1 MKKKR
6 MNRKKAEQRWE
17 REDEVL
23 DLKELMNVEGGTEK
37 ENEEKEK
44 NVCLTLGCY
53 SLEVP
58 PLEDGNEI
66 RHEV

>member
-6 MNRKKAEQRWE
+6 MNRKKAEQKWE

-23 DLKELMNVEGGTEK
+23 DLKELMNVEGGTDK
-37 ENEEKEK
+37 DEEKEK
-44 NVCLTLGCY
+44 NVCVTLGCY

-58 PLEDGNEI
+58 PLEDRNES
-66 RHEV
+66 RHEG